1 MRSNYSGGTPQPLSN
16 FLTSE
21 NYGNK
26 NYLKYFGVALKFF
39 LSIFMLSSFSAQSQ
53 CTYTLELSDS
63 WGDGW
68 NGNQIAVTYGATTT
82 NYTLSSGSFGT
93 QQIIGNQNDALIL
106 NYLAG
111 GNYNNEVSFVLKDTS
126 GAIVY
131 SSGLNPF
138 TGIHYSSFLSFL
150 FNRNS

>member
-26 NYLKYFGVALKFF
+26 NYLKYFSVALKFF

-53 CTYTLELSDS
+53 CAYTLELSDS

-68 NGNQIAVTYGATTT
+68 NGNQIEVTVDT
-82 NYTLSSGSFGT
+82 NVSVYTLTDPPGNFQTYPISVNTGDSVIINYLGGGSF
-93 QQIIGNQNDALIL
+93 
-106 NYLAG
+106 
-111 GNYNNEVSFVLKDTS
+111 NN
-126 GAIVY
+126 
-131 SSGLNPF
+131 
-138 TGIHYSSFLSFL
+138 
-150 FNRNS
+150 